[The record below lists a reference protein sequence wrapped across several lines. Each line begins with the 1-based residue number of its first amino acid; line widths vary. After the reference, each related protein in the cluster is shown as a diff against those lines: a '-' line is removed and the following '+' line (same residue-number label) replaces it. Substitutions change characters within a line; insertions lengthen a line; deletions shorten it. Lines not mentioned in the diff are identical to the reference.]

1 MQPLITLKE
10 LAYQA
15 IAKQYGRIVK
25 QEAGV
30 LKDKNPEKLHQMR
43 VGMRRLQSAIAS
55 FALVIDLPEGVA
67 IKNIATVGRSLGKL
81 RDLDVLLAVLADHY
95 RPLLPAKEQ
104 KNLDRVIKSLGKKRQ
119 HELVGVQ
126 KTLRSK
132 LYLHLKQELHNW
144 LEEPKY
150 STSGDYP
157 LDFVL
162 PDLLLPQVSQFLLH
176 PGWLVGVKFKEGE
189 IEFPAISDMDAIDRL
204 LKLEDDLLHD
214 LRKSAKRI
222 RYSLEL
228 FLQFYGE
235 SYQLY
240 LQQIEEV
247 QEILGQI
254 QDIHVLIEVLE
265 KTLRLGASA
274 SASRSPITEK
284 LPELADLL
292 LKTRN
297 QKWLEWQG
305 AQKLFLADKTRTEF
319 RQTIQLIQCV

>member
-15 IAKQYGRIVK
+15 IAKHYGRIVK
-25 QEAGV
+25 QETGV
-30 LKDKNPEKLHQMR
+30 LKAKNPEKLHQMR

-55 FALVIDLPEGVA
+55 FALAMNLPEGVT

-81 RDLDVLLAVLADHY
+81 RDSDVLLAVLTDHY

-104 KNLDRVIKSLGKKRQ
+104 KNLDKVIKSLGQKRQ
-119 HELVGVQ
+119 HELKRVR
-126 KTLRSK
+126 KTLNSK
-132 LYLHLKQELHNW
+132 LYLQLKQELHDW

-150 STSGDYP
+150 TTSGDYP

-176 PGWLVGVKFKEGE
+176 PGWLVGVKLKEGE
-189 IEFPAISDMDAIDRL
+189 LEFATIANLDSSDRSITS
-204 LKLEDDLLHD
+204 EDTLLHD

-222 RYSLEL
+222 RYSLDL
-228 FLQFYGE
+228 FSQFYGE

-240 LQQIEEV
+240 QQQIEGV

-265 KTLRLGASA
+265 KRLQ
-274 SASRSPITEK
+274 SPIAKK
-284 LPELADLL
+284 LPELADVL

-297 QKWLEWQG
+297 QKWLEWQRS
-305 AQKLFLADKTRTEF
+305 QKHFLTDKTRTEF
-319 RQTIQLIQCV
+319 RQIIQCV

>member
-1 MQPLITLKE
+1 MQPAITLKE

-15 IAKQYGRIVK
+15 IAKHYGRIVK
-25 QEAGV
+25 QEAGM

-55 FALVIDLPEGVA
+55 LALAMDLPEAVT
-67 IKNIATVGRSLGKL
+67 IKNIATVGRSLGKV
-81 RDLDVLLAVLADHY
+81 RDLDVLLAVLTDSY

-104 KNLDRVIKSLGKKRQ
+104 KNLDKVIKFLGKKRQ
-119 HELVGVQ
+119 PELERVR
-126 KTLRSK
+126 KTLNSK
-132 LYLHLKQELHNW
+132 PYLHLKQELHDW

-150 STSGDYP
+150 TISGDYP

-189 IEFPAISDMDAIDRL
+189 IEFPAISNLDAIDRL
-204 LKLEDDLLHD
+204 LDLEDTSLHD

-228 FLQFYGE
+228 FSQFYGE
-235 SYQLY
+235 SYQVY
-240 LQQIEEV
+240 QQQIEGI
-247 QEILGQI
+247 QEILGEI

-265 KTLRLGASA
+265 KRL
-274 SASRSPITEK
+274 RSPISEK

-297 QKWLEWQG
+297 QKWLEWQKS
-305 AQKLFLADKTRTEF
+305 QKQFLAVKTRIEF
-319 RQTIQLIQCV
+319 RQIIQ